1 MSGFVCIISYLLKFG
16 NGKKVVKFHIAW
28 SFHLAVHFYP
38 IPALHF
44 AENFTA
50 LPA

>member
-1 MSGFVCIISYLLKFG
+1 MKTR
-16 NGKKVVKFHIAW
+16 
-28 SFHLAVHFYP
+28 SFHLTVCFYP

>member
-1 MSGFVCIISYLLKFG
+1 MPNPRPRRKGEMDFSQIEPR
-16 NGKKVVKFHIAW
+16 
-28 SFHLAVHFYP
+28 SFHLTVCFYP

-44 AENFTA
+44 AENFAA